1 MIAAAGY
8 VLKVPKDRRDI
19 LLNPEYSRYATDG
32 STVTQP
38 VPQFDHSRRAPLIV
52 FASFTE
58 GSITHIADGRRGA
71 SAGTGLVRLNMR
83 DLEPLAR
90 PVRLRTLINR
100 APARVRAHLRKIL
113 PAGGKLPP
121 KSLGAVIDTLLDL
134 EPDLVKRLARF
145 SDRRAELL
153 GRLTPAARMNFAIQK
168 ETVTTALEIA
178 QIGTEELMAWTP
190 AEGEQRSFLQGL
202 PQAYVRED
210 AMLLADFSTV
220 PGFEAIGTLPFA
232 AKVFQDAENPDVR
245 LTVVMANRLP
255 LEEQTGADLIYYN
268 ETYRS
273 FVMVQYKAMEKGSD
287 GPEFRWQPKGQ
298 LADEIARMDKLL
310 AALKAQPEDST
321 PSSFRLHANPFFLKL
336 CPRVIF
342 NPDDKG
348 LFKGMYLP
356 LDLWK
361 SLAEDPVT
369 QGPRGGRVVSYAN
382 VGRRLTNS
390 EFITLVANSWV
401 GTTVPQSSLLEKVIR
416 SVLESGKTVTIAVK
430 TERRQETQES
440 SVEMISKEFFDE
452 L

>member
-1 MIAAAGY
+1 MITSAAY
-8 VLKVPKDRRDI
+8 VLKVPKDRREI
-19 LLNPEYSRYATDG
+19 LLEPEYSRYSGDG
-32 STVTQP
+32 LTVAQP

-58 GSITHIADGRRGA
+58 GAITHIADGRKGA
-71 SAGTGLVRLNMR
+71 SAGTGLVRLNMS

-90 PVRLRTLINR
+90 PVKFRTLINR
-100 APARVRAHLRKIL
+100 SPARVRAHLRKIL

-121 KSLGAVIDTLLDL
+121 KSLGAVIETLIEL
-134 EPDLVKRLARF
+134 EPDLAKRLARF

-153 GRLTPAARMNFAIQK
+153 SRLSPTARMNFAIQK
-168 ETVTTALEIA
+168 ETVATALEIA
-178 QIGTEELMAWTP
+178 QIGTEELMTWAP

-210 AMLLADFSTV
+210 AMLLADFSNV
-220 PGFEAIGTLPFA
+220 PGFEAVSALPFA
-232 AKVFQDAENPDVR
+232 AKVFQDPENPDIR

-273 FVMVQYKAMEKGSD
+273 FVMVQYKAMDKSSD
-287 GPEFRWQPKGQ
+287 GPEFRWKPKDQ
-298 LADEIARMDKLL
+298 LADEIARMDKILT
-310 AALKAQPEDST
+310 ALNEQPEDGT
-321 PSSFRLHANPFFLKL
+321 PRSFRLHANPFFLKL
-336 CPRVIF
+336 CPRIIF

-348 LFKGMYLP
+348 LFRGMYLP

-361 SLAEDPVT
+361 LLADDPVT
-369 QGPRGGRVVSYAN
+369 KGPRGGRFVNYAN

-390 EFITLVANSWV
+390 EFVTLVAGAWV
-401 GTTVPQSSLLEKVIR
+401 GTTIPQSSLLEKTIR
-416 SVLESGKTVTIAVK
+416 SVLETGKTVTIAVK
-430 TERRQETQES
+430 TQTRRDDEGDSPGMTAA
-440 SVEMISKEFFDE
+440 EFFDD